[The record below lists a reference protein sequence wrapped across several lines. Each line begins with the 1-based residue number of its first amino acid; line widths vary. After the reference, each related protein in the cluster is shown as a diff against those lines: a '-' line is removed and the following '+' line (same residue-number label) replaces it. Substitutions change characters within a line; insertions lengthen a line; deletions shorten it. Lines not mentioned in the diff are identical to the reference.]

1 MSSQRTTRII
11 FWVGIAL
18 LIAAIAVFIIK
29 KSQGGS
35 SAAPSTAKSA
45 GGSILSQSQFQKQSE
60 KAQALDTNKKW
71 LQLPASARLAVR
83 RFIVDGAGERNL
95 ASAWRY
101 TAPSM
106 RQGFTYKQWVKGTEL
121 PFQVFPEMNLKL
133 PISYTLTSWNGHEL
147 LADVG
152 VASTYKTGR
161 GGYTFTI
168 GAAKA
173 GQGSKAHWLVNYF
186 LAKYTPP
193 VRADPSQNFG
203 G

>member
-35 SAAPSTAKSA
+35 NAAPAAKSSS
-45 GGSILSQSQFQKQSE
+45 GSVLSQSEFQKQSE

-71 LQLPASARLAVR
+71 AQLPASARLAVR
-83 RFIVDGAGERNL
+83 TFIVDGAGERNL

-101 TAPSM
+101 AGPEI
-106 RQGFTYKQWVKGTEL
+106 RQGFTYKQWVHGNQL
-121 PFQVFPEMNLKL
+121 PFQVFPQMNFKL